1 MAKAF
6 KNGARGITG
15 SLASAERK
23 LLRELFSDVIT
34 VLDERAQIHELP
46 EDLDPLYAL
55 TGMRP
60 ESATLPE
67 PSDAA
72 VKRLLPDASE
82 DQEVADEF
90 RRLTEADL
98 IAEKISLLRRA
109 QLLLETEKLVLS
121 VSEAQGFARA
131 LNDVRLVLAE
141 RLNIQSEA
149 DSERIS
155 QLVDAAKV
163 TTSEEYLG
171 LVYNLVSWVQDTL
184 MQALMSAER

>member
-15 SLASAERK
+15 SLAGPERK
-23 LLRELFSDVIT
+23 LLRELFGDVIT
-34 VLDERAQIHELP
+34 VLEERAQIHELP

-60 ESATLPE
+60 ESANLPE

-72 VKRLLPDASE
+72 VKRLLPDAS
-82 DQEVADEF
+82 DDKDVADEF

-98 IAEKISLLRRA
+98 ITEKISLLRRA

>member
-34 VLDERAQIHELP
+34 VLEERAQIHELP

-60 ESATLPE
+60 ESANLPE
-67 PSDAA
+67 PADAA
-72 VKRLLPDASE
+72 VKRLLPDAS
-82 DQEVADEF
+82 DDKDVADKF
-90 RRLTEADL
+90 RRLTELDL
-98 IAEKISLLRRA
+98 ITEKISLLRRS

-149 DSERIS
+149 DSERIA

-163 TTSEEYLG
+163 ATSEEYLG

>member
-6 KNGARGITG
+6 KSGARGITG
-15 SLASAERK
+15 TLHASERK
-23 LLRELFSDVIT
+23 LLRELFGDVIT
-34 VLDERAQIHELP
+34 VLEERAAVHELP
-46 EDLDPLYAL
+46 EDIDPLYAL

-60 ESATLPE
+60 KSADLPE

-82 DQEVADEF
+82 DKAVAAEF

-98 IAEKISLLRRA
+98 IAEKTSLLREA
-109 QLLLETEKLVLS
+109 QLLLETEKLVLQ
-121 VSEAQGFARA
+121 VPAAQRFARA

-141 RLNIQSEA
+141 RLDIRDEA
-149 DSERIS
+149 DSERIA
-155 QLVDAAKV
+155 QLVDAAAV
-163 TTSEEYLG
+163 QSPQEYLG

-184 MQALMSAER
+184 MQALMNAER